1 MVENHKAQG
10 QIQNINYQTQITAGQ
25 HHFITDEAKEV
36 GGSDL
41 GPNPGQLLSAA
52 LSACASITMRMYANR
67 KGWPL
72 EEAVVEVEIFRT
84 IQPR

>member
-1 MVENHKAQG
+1 MAEYNKAQG

-25 HHFITDEAKEV
+25 HHFIVDEAKDV

-52 LSACASITMRMYANR
+52 LAACASITMRMYADR

-72 EEAVVEVEIFRT
+72 EEVMVEVDFKRNI
-84 IQPR
+84 